1 MKLLTFYKIFYRHRI
16 VKANFFL
23 KIYLII
29 ILPFRYL
36 SNLPFVP
43 KKINLDDHSIS
54 NSGLFKK
61 NLDYLFEKFNSDK
74 GNFYINQYSQPI
86 KKKNTRISAHGYAE
100 IYEKYFLLKKNDHL
114 NILEIGSFY
123 GNAAAALYYYFKNS
137 KIYSADIFPDLF
149 RYSSERVENFY
160 VDSSS
165 ENSLKNKLI
174 SKNIFYDIIIE
185 DASHSF
191 KDQIISLFML
201 FKKVSPKGLFI
212 IEELDFP
219 EKRKDMNLKNEYP
232 SLKQILI
239 DIKNSKN
246 FDSKYINDSDKKY
259 FLDNFK
265 TIQVFNGKINE
276 IAIIEKK

>member
-16 VKANFFL
+16 VKANIFL

-43 KKINLDDHSIS
+43 KKINLDVYSIS
-54 NSGLFKK
+54 NSDLFKK
-61 NLDYLFEKFNSDK
+61 NIDYLFEKFNSDK

-86 KKKNTRISAHGYAE
+86 KKNNTRISAHGYSE

-123 GNAAAALYYYFKNS
+123 GNAAAAIFFYFKNS
-137 KIYSADIFPDLF
+137 KIYSADVFPDLF
-149 RYSSERVENFY
+149 RYSSERIENFY
-160 VDSSS
+160 IDSSS

-174 SKNIFYDIIIE
+174 SKNIFYDIVIE

-201 FKKVSPKGLFI
+201 FKKVSPEGLFI

-239 DIKNSKN
+239 NIKSNKN

-265 TIQVFNGKINE
+265 TIQIFKGKINE

>member
-1 MKLLTFYKIFYRHRI
+1 MNLLTFYKIFYRHRI
-16 VKANFFL
+16 VKANILL

-29 ILPFRYL
+29 ILPLRYL
-36 SNLPFVP
+36 FNLPFVP
-43 KKINLDDHSIS
+43 KKINLDVHSIN
-54 NSGLFKK
+54 NSDLFKK
-61 NLDYLFEKFNSDK
+61 NMDYLFEKFNSDK

-86 KKKNTRISAHGYAE
+86 KQNNTRINAHGYSE

-123 GNAAAALYYYFKNS
+123 GNAAAAFYYYFKNS

-239 DIKNSKN
+239 DIKNDKN
-246 FDSKYINDSDKKY
+246 FDSRYINNSDKKY
-259 FLDNFK
+259 FLDKFK
-265 TIQVFNGKINE
+265 TIQIFKGKINE
-276 IAIIEKK
+276 IAVIEKK

>member
-16 VKANFFL
+16 VKANIFL

-43 KKINLDDHSIS
+43 KKINLDVYSIS
-54 NSGLFKK
+54 NSDLFKK
-61 NLDYLFEKFNSDK
+61 NIDYLFEKFNSDK

-86 KKKNTRISAHGYAE
+86 KKNNTRISAHGYSE

-123 GNAAAALYYYFKNS
+123 GNAAAAIFFYFKNS

-149 RYSSERVENFY
+149 RYSSERIENFY
-160 VDSSS
+160 IDSSS

-174 SKNIFYDIIIE
+174 SKNIFYDIVIE

-201 FKKVSPKGLFI
+201 FKKVSPEGLFI

-239 DIKNSKN
+239 NIKSNKN

-265 TIQVFNGKINE
+265 TIQIFKGKINE

>member
-86 KKKNTRISAHGYAE
+86 KQNNTRISAHGYSE

>member
-1 MKLLTFYKIFYRHRI
+1 MKLLTFYKIFYKHRI
-16 VKANFFL
+16 VKANILL

-29 ILPFRYL
+29 ILPFRYF

-43 KKINLDDHSIS
+43 KKINLDVHSIN
-54 NSGLFKK
+54 NSDLFKK
-61 NLDYLFEKFNSDK
+61 KLDYLFEKFNSDK

-86 KKKNTRISAHGYAE
+86 KQNNTRISAHGYSE

-149 RYSSERVENFY
+149 RYSSERIKNFY

-201 FKKVSPKGLFI
+201 FKKVSPEGLFI

-239 DIKNSKN
+239 NIKSNKN

-265 TIQVFNGKINE
+265 TIQIFKGKINE

>member
-16 VKANFFL
+16 LKANILL

-43 KKINLDDHSIS
+43 KKINLDAHSIN
-54 NSGLFKK
+54 NSDLFKK

-74 GNFYINQYSQPI
+74 GDFYINQYSQPI
-86 KKKNTRISAHGYAE
+86 KKNNTKISAHGYSE

-149 RYSSERVENFY
+149 RYSSERIENFY

-239 DIKNSKN
+239 DIKSNKN

-265 TIQVFNGKINE
+265 TIQIFNGKINE

>member
-16 VKANFFL
+16 VKANILL

-43 KKINLDDHSIS
+43 KKINLDAHSIN
-54 NSGLFKK
+54 NSDLFKK

-86 KKKNTRISAHGYAE
+86 KKNNTKISAHGYSE

-149 RYSSERVENFY
+149 RYSSERIENFY

-239 DIKNSKN
+239 DIKSNKN

-265 TIQVFNGKINE
+265 TIQIFNGKINE